1 MNRRNLSIGDKAF
14 DVGIYIISGLIALLC
29 LYPLYL
35 VLINSLSDPFAVA
48 RGEVVLLP
56 KGFSFDA
63 YIQAFKNGDIMRG
76 YANSL
81 FYLVFGVTLNM
92 VLTIPAAYALS
103 KQHMKGR
110 NFIMMMIVF
119 TMYFS
124 GGLIPHYLMVRD
136 LGLINTR
143 AVVLLEGAVTTTNL
157 IIARTYFSSSI
168 PKELEEAAEIDG
180 CSGPQVFLRIVLP
193 LSKAMLGVITLYYA
207 VAKWNSFTPS
217 LYYQP
222 MAPQFHSLQMVLR
235 DLIMRAQNAVT
246 MQGEDAV
253 YYAELLNKI
262 KYSVIVVA
270 SVPMLVIFPFVQKYF
285 DKGVMLGSVKG

>member
-1 MNRRNLSIGDKAF
+1 MKIKDSFGDRIF
-14 DVGIYIISGLIALLC
+14 NGIIYIVLAVLVLIV
-29 LYPLYL
+29 LYPLWL
-35 VLINSLSDPFAVA
+35 VVINSFSDSNAVSL
-48 RGEVVLLP
+48 GKVTLLP
-56 KGFSFDA
+56 VGFNLDA
-63 YIQAFKNGDIMRG
+63 YVKTFTYDNVLSG
-76 YANSL
+76 YLNSL
-81 FYLVFGVTLNM
+81 FYTVVGTL
-92 VLTIPAAYALS
+92 LSLLFTIPVAYTLS
-103 KQHMKGR
+103 KRNLKGR
-110 NFIMMMIVF
+110 GFMMGVF
-119 TMYFS
+119 TLVMYFS
-124 GGLIPHYLMVRD
+124 GGLIPEYINIRS
-136 LGLINTR
+136 LGLVNTR
-143 AVVLLEGAVTTTNL
+143 EVVLLVGALSVYNM
-157 IIARTYFSSSI
+157 IVARSFFESGV
-168 PKELEEAAEIDG
+168 PHELEEAAEIDG
-180 CSGPQVFLRIVLP
+180 CNQLQTFIRIVLP

-235 DLIMRAQNAVT
+235 DLIIRAQNSVT

>member
-1 MNRRNLSIGDKAF
+1 MKIKDSFGDRVF
-14 DVGIYIISGLIALLC
+14 NCIIYVVLAV
-29 LYPLYL
+29 L
-35 VLINSLSDPFAVA
+35 VLIVIYPLWLVVINSFSDSNAVSLGKVTFLPVGFNLDAYVKTFTYDNVLSGYLNSLYYT
-48 RGEVVLLP
+48 VVGTLL
-56 KGFSFDA
+56 
-63 YIQAFKNGDIMRG
+63 
-76 YANSL
+76 SL
-81 FYLVFGVTLNM
+81 LF
-92 VLTIPAAYALS
+92 TIPVAYTLS
-103 KQHMKGR
+103 KRNLKGR
-110 NFIMMMIVF
+110 GFMMGVF
-119 TMYFS
+119 TLVMYFS
-124 GGLIPHYLMVRD
+124 GGLIPEYINIRS
-136 LGLINTR
+136 LGLVNTR
-143 AVVLLEGAVTTTNL
+143 EVVLLVGALSVYNM
-157 IIARTYFSSSI
+157 IVARSFFESGV
-168 PKELEEAAEIDG
+168 PHELEEAAEIDG
-180 CSGPQVFLRIVLP
+180 CNQLQTFIRIVLP

-235 DLIMRAQNAVT
+235 DLIIRAQNSVT

>member
-1 MNRRNLSIGDKAF
+1 MKIKDSLGDRIF
-14 DVGIYIISGLIALLC
+14 NGIIYVVLAA
-29 LYPLYL
+29 L
-35 VLINSLSDPFAVA
+35 VLIVIYPLWLVVINSFSDANAVSL
-48 RGEVVLLP
+48 GKVTIVPVGLNL
-56 KGFSFDA
+56 DA
-63 YIQAFKNGDIMRG
+63 YIETFTYDNVLSG
-76 YANSL
+76 YMNSL
-81 FYLVFGVTLNM
+81 YYTVVGTL
-92 VLTIPAAYALS
+92 LSLLFTIPVAYTLS
-103 KQHMKGR
+103 KQNLKGR
-110 NFIMMMIVF
+110 GFMMGVF
-119 TMYFS
+119 TLVMYFS
-124 GGLIPHYLMVRD
+124 GGLIPEYINIRS
-136 LGLINTR
+136 LGLVNTR
-143 AVVLLEGAVTTTNL
+143 EVVLLVGALSVYNM
-157 IIARTYFSSSI
+157 IVARSFFESGV
-168 PKELEEAAEIDG
+168 PHELEEAAEIDG
-180 CSGPQVFLRIVLP
+180 CNQLQTFVRIVLP

-235 DLIMRAQNAVT
+235 DLIMRAQNSVN

>member
-1 MNRRNLSIGDKAF
+1 MKIKDSFGDRIF
-14 DVGIYIISGLIALLC
+14 NGIIYIVLAV
-29 LYPLYL
+29 L
-35 VLINSLSDPFAVA
+35 VLIVIYPLWLVVINSFSDSNAVSLGKVTFLPVGFNLDAYVKTFTYDNVLSGYLNSLYYT
-48 RGEVVLLP
+48 VVGTLL
-56 KGFSFDA
+56 
-63 YIQAFKNGDIMRG
+63 
-76 YANSL
+76 SL
-81 FYLVFGVTLNM
+81 LF
-92 VLTIPAAYALS
+92 TIPVAYTLS
-103 KQHMKGR
+103 KRNLKGR
-110 NFIMMMIVF
+110 GFMMGVF
-119 TMYFS
+119 TLVMYFS
-124 GGLIPHYLMVRD
+124 GGLIPEYINIRS
-136 LGLINTR
+136 LGLVNTR
-143 AVVLLEGAVTTTNL
+143 EVVLLVGALSVYNM
-157 IIARTYFSSSI
+157 IVARSFFESGV
-168 PKELEEAAEIDG
+168 PHELEEAAEIDG
-180 CSGPQVFLRIVLP
+180 CNQLQTFIRIVLP

-235 DLIMRAQNAVT
+235 DLIIRAQNSVT

>member
-1 MNRRNLSIGDKAF
+1 MKIKDSFGDRVF
-14 DVGIYIISGLIALLC
+14 NCIIYVVLAV
-29 LYPLYL
+29 L
-35 VLINSLSDPFAVA
+35 VLIVIYPLWLVVINSFSDSNAVSL
-48 RGEVVLLP
+48 GKVTLLP
-56 KGFSFDA
+56 VGFNLDA
-63 YIQAFKNGDIMRG
+63 YIKTFTYDNVLSG
-76 YANSL
+76 YLNSL
-81 FYLVFGVTLNM
+81 YYTVVGTL
-92 VLTIPAAYALS
+92 LSLLFTIPVAYTLS
-103 KQHMKGR
+103 KRNLKGR
-110 NFIMMMIVF
+110 GFMMGVF
-119 TMYFS
+119 TLVMYFS
-124 GGLIPHYLMVRD
+124 GGLIPEYINIRS
-136 LGLINTR
+136 LGLVNTR
-143 AVVLLEGAVTTTNL
+143 EVVLLVGALSVYNM
-157 IIARTYFSSSI
+157 IVARSFFESGV
-168 PKELEEAAEIDG
+168 PHELEEAAEIDG
-180 CSGPQVFLRIVLP
+180 CNQLQTFIRIVLP

-235 DLIMRAQNAVT
+235 DLIIRAQNSVT

>member
-1 MNRRNLSIGDKAF
+1 MKVKETLTDRIFNA
-14 DVGIYIISGLIALLC
+14 VIYTILGLLVLIVI
-29 LYPLYL
+29 YPLWL
-35 VLINSLSDPFAVA
+35 VVINSLSDANAVA
-48 RGEVVLLP
+48 LGKVTIIPV
-56 KGFSFDA
+56 GFNLDA
-63 YIQAFKNGDIMRG
+63 YRETFGYGSVMAG

-81 FYLVFGVTLNM
+81 YYTVVGTLISLL
-92 VLTIPAAYALS
+92 LTIPVAYTLS
-103 KQHMKGR
+103 KQSLKGR
-110 NFIMMMIVF
+110 GFIMGLF
-119 TMYFS
+119 TLVMYFS
-124 GGLIPHYLMVRD
+124 GGLIPEYILIKS

-143 AVVLLEGAVTTTNL
+143 EVVLLVGGLSVYNM
-157 IIARTYFSSSI
+157 IVARSFFESGV
-168 PKELEEAAEIDG
+168 PHELEEAAEIDG
-180 CSGPQVFLRIVLP
+180 CSQLQTFIRIVLP

-207 VAKWNSFTPS
+207 VGKWNAFTPS

-222 MAPQFHSLQMVLR
+222 MAEEYHSLQMVLR

-262 KYSVIVVA
+262 KYAVIVVA

>member
-1 MNRRNLSIGDKAF
+1 MKIKDSLGDRIF
-14 DVGIYIISGLIALLC
+14 NGIIYIVLAA
-29 LYPLYL
+29 L
-35 VLINSLSDPFAVA
+35 VLIVIYPLWLVVINSFSDANAVSL
-48 RGEVVLLP
+48 GKVTIVPVGLNL
-56 KGFSFDA
+56 DA
-63 YIQAFKNGDIMRG
+63 YIETFTYDNVLSG
-76 YANSL
+76 YMNSL
-81 FYLVFGVTLNM
+81 YYTVVGTL
-92 VLTIPAAYALS
+92 LSLLFTIPVAYTLS
-103 KQHMKGR
+103 KQNLKGR
-110 NFIMMMIVF
+110 GFMMGVF
-119 TMYFS
+119 TLVMYFS
-124 GGLIPHYLMVRD
+124 GGLIPEYINIRS
-136 LGLINTR
+136 LGLVNTR
-143 AVVLLEGAVTTTNL
+143 EVVLLVGALSVYNM
-157 IIARTYFSSSI
+157 IVARSFFESGV
-168 PKELEEAAEIDG
+168 PHELEEAAEIDG
-180 CSGPQVFLRIVLP
+180 CNQLQTFVRIVLP

-235 DLIMRAQNAVT
+235 DLIMRAQNSVN

>member
-1 MNRRNLSIGDKAF
+1 MKIKDSFGDRVF
-14 DVGIYIISGLIALLC
+14 NGIIYVVLAV
-29 LYPLYL
+29 L
-35 VLINSLSDPFAVA
+35 VLIVIYPLWLVVINSFSDSNAVSL
-48 RGEVVLLP
+48 GEVTLLP
-56 KGFSFDA
+56 VGFNLDA
-63 YIQAFKNGDIMRG
+63 YIKTFTYDNVLSG
-76 YANSL
+76 YLNSL
-81 FYLVFGVTLNM
+81 YYTVVGTL
-92 VLTIPAAYALS
+92 LSLLFTIPVAYTLS
-103 KQHMKGR
+103 KRNLKGR
-110 NFIMMMIVF
+110 GFMMGVF
-119 TMYFS
+119 TLVMYFS
-124 GGLIPHYLMVRD
+124 GGLIPEYINIRS
-136 LGLINTR
+136 LGLVNTR
-143 AVVLLEGAVTTTNL
+143 EVVLLVGALSVYNM
-157 IIARTYFSSSI
+157 IVARSFFESGV
-168 PKELEEAAEIDG
+168 PHELEEAAEIDG
-180 CSGPQVFLRIVLP
+180 CNQLQTFIRIVLP

-235 DLIMRAQNAVT
+235 DLIIRAQNSVT

>member
-1 MNRRNLSIGDKAF
+1 MKVKDSFGDRVFNAI
-14 DVGIYIISGLIALLC
+14 IYIVLAILVLIV
-29 LYPLYL
+29 LYPLWL
-35 VLINSLSDPFAVA
+35 VVINSFSDANAVSL
-48 RGEVVLLP
+48 GKVTIIPV
-56 KGFSFDA
+56 GFNLDA
-63 YIQAFKNGDIMRG
+63 YIETFQYDNVISG
-76 YANSL
+76 YLNSL
-81 FYLVFGVTLNM
+81 YYTVVGTVISLL
-92 VLTIPAAYALS
+92 LTIPVAYTLS
-103 KQHMKGR
+103 KHNLKGR
-110 NFIMMMIVF
+110 GFLMMVF
-119 TMYFS
+119 TFVMYFS
-124 GGLIPHYLMVRD
+124 GGLIPEYILVRS
-136 LGLINTR
+136 LGLVNTR
-143 AVVLLEGAVTTTNL
+143 MVVLLIGGLSVYNMIVARSFFEGGV
-157 IIARTYFSSSI
+157 
-168 PKELEEAAEIDG
+168 PHELEEAAEIDG
-180 CSGPQVFLRIVLP
+180 CNQLQTFVKIVLP

-246 MQGEDAV
+246 MQGEDAI